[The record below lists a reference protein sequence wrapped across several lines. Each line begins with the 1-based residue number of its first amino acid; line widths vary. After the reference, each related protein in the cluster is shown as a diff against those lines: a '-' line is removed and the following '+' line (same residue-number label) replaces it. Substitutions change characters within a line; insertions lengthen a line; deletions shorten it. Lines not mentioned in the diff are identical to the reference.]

1 MITLE
6 ASNLESK
13 CLKWKSTT
21 QVPFPFFKG
30 TVTTAKTVH
39 NKVKTQTFKLSMEF
53 FSLFSTLRTRSQ
65 TAMPMF
71 AIYMALAYF
80 TLGVPST
87 LTTFMN
93 GIGWC
98 AGSSS
103 RHRDVKRELEYSAV
117 CDAFVKAIVFKF
129 DSSRS
134 EIRNPFADDAV
145 ANTNHVVDSAWL
157 NAAAETQARAENKI
171 KSYIGDRCEA
181 EMLCR
186 ASSVLPKPSWCVE
199 SESNEAAICPLAVG

>member
-1 MITLE
+1 
-6 ASNLESK
+6 
-13 CLKWKSTT
+13 
-21 QVPFPFFKG
+21 
-30 TVTTAKTVH
+30 
-39 NKVKTQTFKLSMEF
+39 
-53 FSLFSTLRTRSQ
+53 
-65 TAMPMF
+65 MPMV
-71 AIYMALAYF
+71 AINMALAYF
-80 TLGVPST
+80 SIGMPST

-117 CDAFVKAIVFKF
+117 CDAFVKAIVYKF

-157 NAAAETQARAENKI
+157 NAAAETRARAEKKI
-171 KSYIGDRCEA
+171 KSYSGDRREA
-181 EMLCR
+181 EMSCR
-186 ASSVLPKPSWCVE
+186 ASSVLSKPSWCVQSE
-199 SESNEAAICPLAVG
+199 SEEAALCPLAVG